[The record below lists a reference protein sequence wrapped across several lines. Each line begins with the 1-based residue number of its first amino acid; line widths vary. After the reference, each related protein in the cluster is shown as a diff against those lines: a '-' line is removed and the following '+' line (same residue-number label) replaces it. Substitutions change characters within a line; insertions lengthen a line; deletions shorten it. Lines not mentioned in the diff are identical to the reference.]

1 MAQNFRNSI
10 TRNTGTTPVDILPE
24 ALVDSYDA
32 VVGVRLVNIHASS
45 TINVDVYIV
54 RSSVTY
60 YLIKSAPI
68 PVGGSLEL
76 IDGGAKFV
84 LHNNDKITAV
94 SDTAT
99 SLDAIVSYVDA
110 IST

>member
-10 TRNTGTTPVDILPE
+10 TRNTGTSPVDILPE

-32 VVGVRLVNIHASS
+32 VVGIRLTNTTVAS
-45 TINVDVYIV
+45 INVDVYIV
-54 RSSVTY
+54 RSATNY
-60 YLIKSAPI
+60 YLIKTTPI
-68 PVGGSLEL
+68 VPGGSLEL
-76 IDGGAKFV
+76 IDGGSKIV
-84 LHNNDKITAV
+84 LHDNDKIVGV

-99 SLDAIVSYVDA
+99 SLDAVVSYIDA